1 MEKRENAIPKTMK
14 AWAVTTP
21 GPIDGQK
28 SPIEF
33 TEKPVPTPKR
43 GEVLVK
49 VLTCGVCHTDLHVT
63 EGDLPVHHEHVT
75 PGHEI
80 VGKVVG
86 FGPDRKSVV

>member
-33 TEKPVPTPKR
+33 TEKPVQIGR
-43 GEVLVK
+43 ASCRERV
-49 VLTCGVCHTDLHVT
+49 
-63 EGDLPVHHEHVT
+63 
-75 PGHEI
+75 
-80 VGKVVG
+80 
-86 FGPDRKSVV
+86 